1 MPRPTDWD
9 KVGLGGDPTP
19 GDPARIDEVIASLRS
34 LGTVAREVDTALA
47 AVLDTA
53 GPEAFA
59 GKTAE
64 ALREKISG
72 RLRGFV
78 QSLAEAFEWSATAL
92 TTYVAVM
99 RDEQWR
105 ADQALT
111 QARGMAED
119 DPGRPALTDT
129 ARTAGEHQS
138 AAADTASNRI
148 VEAYQNIKQPVSG
161 CEEFWEI
168 FKWIAIALILPA
180 LVFGGPIALV
190 AIGVNLA
197 LFIKTAVDFAHGN
210 ATALEFF
217 LSALGILAPTTR
229 AVPIF
234 QIIAA
239 GAKFAWNGL
248 KAGAFAVFKF
258 FGNAFR
264 GIISHPFV
272 IFPGLHDIA
281 TVAGTWIRNGALWLR
296 TGITDLPALTG
307 IALSK
312 AGLFVVNGVRGIQ
325 AFATSVPSMVAKF
338 GASTWTFLKTEFGGN
353 RWLRLFLPA
362 EADELHLGV
371 WKATKLAVFD
381 RGVLGHHLYGLP
393 RPHVFLPE
401 SGGGGVHL
409 DLNDVR
415 TGNLTVPPR
424 IETVNV
430 GSFEG
435 IGRITPT
442 PPAMQLHSTIG
453 DGFHFSGDAVR
464 SIDAIMLSPMDTL
477 TRVRVEG
484 MSIGMPP
491 LHTFDP
497 GTGVSAGVHLQP
509 VSPAQHAGVG
519 GNLHL
524 PAVSA
529 VTAPPPSSLLGGI
542 HLGETG
548 SMTGA
553 VHLTPPGAVTHN
565 AVPPASVLANAVPPP
580 AGLTHAGATPV
591 LATAVPPPAGLT
603 HAGVSPVLAN
613 AAPPPAVIANG
624 VPAPGGFTHAG
635 PAPVALGDAIT
646 PGALTHATPAPSVH
660 NGLHLGPPPSAHAGA
675 MDLLAQH
682 PGAAPTAHTLI
693 GTPGG
698 AVNGAG
704 ARIGDHTGL
713 AIGAQHVSQDLG
725 ALSRGL
731 DTPPV
736 SQLVVTRLDGVS
748 AHPGAP
754 ATTPAHL
761 AGSPPGSNGA
771 AGLHPTPAHVAG
783 SPPGLNGAVGLH
795 PTPAHVAGSPPN
807 GNGTLH
813 AAPHNGDLVV
823 PHTPVRHGAD
833 PSALHAPPRHDPG
846 APAIH
851 GPHHAGTPTVHVP
864 AGASGS
870 PAHLAGVQPPPPVA
884 QLAVDVRALSGAD
897 NTVRTGA
904 GVDPGPG
911 GRAGAG
917 VDLGPGG
924 RAGTGVDLGPGGRAG
939 SDIDPGPATPPGGGA
954 ADAGVDL
961 VTVTL
966 ALGLLQTQ
974 ISRGAP
980 HAGGAAVR
988 DAGIT
993 PPPPA
998 SSARPTAA
1006 QLDAAWQHD
1015 SNRIAG
1021 LFGAMDDPLRRQR
1034 LDTWGQYTGARNE
1047 LGRVEALWNDIQARP
1062 GQSSSGP
1069 GVAHVHAG
1077 NAHQAALMRVERLE
1091 TELRG
1096 LGVNPAAMDARI
1108 SELTARSLRDRPRLL
1123 GGGGNLS
1130 RIVNDLWAG
1139 APIDG
1144 HVVLR
1149 GADGGGIGLRID
1161 EHVDAAGAAQL
1172 RLIDDDGAVVPH
1184 LTVTE
1189 FDGGYQIGGGT
1200 GFRRFDADGDLTEV
1214 GTVLRGLDGHD
1225 LQGRFVVEPVGGYA
1239 MGGVRIES
1247 TGGHAITRHGDGFQV
1262 ADGAGFHRF
1271 DATGTATATGRPLRD
1286 ATGAPVGGQF
1296 VVTHGAGGHT
1306 VEVADP
1312 RFTTAVHGGG
1322 FQVTDTAAHHAFQ
1335 RFDHTGALTE
1345 TGRPLR
1351 DAGGGVLGDRFHVRP
1366 VGGAPARI
1374 EVTDARFTVARH
1386 GPGFQITDTAAH
1398 HAFQRFDQAGT
1409 LTATGRPLTDTG
1421 GGVLDHRFWVT
1432 DAHGAGGRI
1441 EVTDP
1446 RYTVAAHGGG
1456 FQVTDTAAH
1465 HGFQRFD
1472 GTGAPTETGRPLR
1485 DVGGNVLGD
1494 RFHVQPTGGAA
1505 ARIEVT
1511 DPRFTVTA
1519 HGGGTQITDT
1529 LGGNAF
1535 QRFNGAGAHL
1545 ETGTPVHNLA
1555 GRADRVVVTPAAG
1568 GAGHV
1573 EDLAGVRLQGLQV
1586 AADGAGYRV
1595 TDQLGLHAGEFRR
1608 YGAAGNLLEQSFN
1621 VLRDA
1626 APTTRQFVVNA
1637 AGRTWHLADNGVPLP
1652 AGAFHAGTVDAA
1664 AAGSGRVRLLNRSG
1678 VEVFDR
1684 RPIPGGTSL
1693 DVFRRIDGDFG
1704 RTAQRPQWVELT
1716 PDGRVVDH
1724 GVRKFDTN
1732 AVGWRDVDHHG
1743 RLVHEFRQ
1751 GLGGGDVV
1759 GLRGALGDWTWHRFD
1774 AAGNR
1779 LGHGP
1784 RTLDRDGGWTD
1795 RLPPAGGNP
1804 GPVVQRQWGTAHG
1817 PANAGVYQQFDLGAG
1832 GVRRD
1837 TWQTHSPH
1845 GKDAGKLEAL
1855 PGGDRLE
1862 TRRWSEQRPPQ
1873 WARKFLAGVD
1883 EDVFRANP
1891 HLRTDTRFQLYEW
1904 RRLDAHGNVRAQG
1917 FRFVGMNDASYDFTN
1932 AGRFVRSSAKLDHG
1946 NTLKVGHDTVPLPGG
1961 AVHDANRIP
1970 WTEGN
1975 GNLSG
1980 HRVNVGPHPDGRIWE
1995 DRFVPG
2001 QQQGNWYEFGGQQH
2015 FVARA
2020 GYADGSIKEFHRPPA
2035 AGAADGG
2042 SASRGAAHEGTG
2054 VWVRKDP
2061 HGVVIGRADDWPDPA
2076 GGVNRVEADAPER
2089 AGTWS
2094 WSGYNARSDSR
2105 TWQWR
2110 DGAGQTGTREYGR
2123 GFNGPHTTYDD
2134 SFRDTVRGADGHQ
2147 VLIRERRMLDGG
2159 GYVDSWRVDLPGG
2172 GHEWQWRKIDK
2183 YGNVAAA
2190 PGANPLRRWWD
2201 TNAGNGAGGWVADW
2215 FGGATRF
2222 RDEVT
2227 DGAGAAVVVR
2237 EIPAGAEIGRIR
2249 EYTLG
2254 TPGAWREFDMGAT
2267 VRDRSQFGTGFL
2279 ERDAWR
2285 GQWREYDATGLT
2297 IARRTDDGYV
2307 FERGAGGIWQRAGRE
2322 LDYRGGVT
2330 EVRGWN
2336 RRIREANRMEW
2347 GGELRL
2353 GTHTEALYEPY
2364 WKLALQKAALEFSQ
2378 EFLLEFAANLAV
2390 NGIVDAI
2397 AGTQFNGKD
2406 VLKAFANAA
2415 VGAAVKQAVGSLVHD
2430 NKFGAMQ
2437 RSGDWKA
2444 GLANI
2449 DGGKGWHRKPLNHD
2463 KHWSNEWAGNETA
2476 TRWRGGTYD
2485 FAFNV
2490 PVAGLT
2496 GFVNGSMNAAVFG
2509 ITDANGNTVY
2519 LTGGAAVYDG
2529 LLSAAA
2535 GVTGAVTTSIAKT
2548 LFNSGLGGR
2557 AFHRQGVAEF
2567 ALQLP
2572 WKIIEKTVTSQLLKE
2587 FRMHDNPW
2595 YYAG

>member
-9 KVGLGGDPTP
+9 KVGLGADPTP
-19 GDPARIDEVIASLRS
+19 GDPARIDEVITSLRN

-78 QSLAEAFEWSATAL
+78 QSLAEAFEWSTTAL

-119 DPGRPALTDT
+119 DPGRQALTDT
-129 ARTAGEHQS
+129 ARTAGEHQRT
-138 AAADTASNRI
+138 AADSASSRI

-234 QIIAA
+234 QLIAA
-239 GAKFAWNGL
+239 GAKFAWAGI

-272 IFPGLHDIA
+272 LFPSLHDIA
-281 TVAGTWIRNGALWLR
+281 TVAGTWVRNGALWVR
-296 TGITDLPALTG
+296 NGITDLPGLAG

-312 AGLFVVNGVRGIQ
+312 TGLFIVNGVKGIQ
-325 AFATSVPSMVAKF
+325 AFATGIPSMVAKF
-338 GASTWTFLKTEFGGN
+338 GTSTWQFLKTEFGGN

-371 WKATKLAVFD
+371 WKAMKLAVVD
-381 RGVLGHHLYGLP
+381 RGIMGNHLYGLP
-393 RPHVFLPE
+393 RPHVFVPE

-415 TGNLTVPPR
+415 TGNLAVPPR
-424 IETVNV
+424 IETAHV

-435 IGRITPT
+435 LGRITPT
-442 PPAMQLHSTIG
+442 PPTLQLHSTIG
-453 DGFHFSGDAVR
+453 DGFHFSADAVR
-464 SIDAIMLSPMDTL
+464 TIDTIMLSPVDTL
-477 TRVRVEG
+477 SRLRLEG
-484 MSIGMPP
+484 LTSGAPV
-491 LHTFDP
+491 LHTVDP

-509 VSPAQHAGVG
+509 VSPAQHAGAG
-519 GNLHL
+519 SNLHL
-524 PAVSA
+524 PGISA
-529 VTAPPPSSLLGGI
+529 VTAPPPGTLLGGI

-548 SMTGA
+548 SMAGA
-553 VHLTPPGAVTHN
+553 VHLTPPGAITHS
-565 AVPPASVLANAVPPP
+565 AVPPASVLATAVPPPTAVTHLGASPVLANAVPPP
-580 AGLTHAGATPV
+580 AGLTHAGAAPV
-591 LATAVPPPAGLT
+591 VVANAAPPPAGLT
-603 HAGVSPVLAN
+603 HG
-613 AAPPPAVIANG
+613 
-624 VPAPGGFTHAG
+624 G
-635 PAPVALGDAIT
+635 PAPVTLGDL
-646 PGALTHATPAPSVH
+646 GPAGLPAVH
-660 NGLHLGPPPSAHAGA
+660 NGFTTATHLGTPPPSVHAGA

-682 PGAAPTAHTLI
+682 PGAAPAAHTLI
-693 GTPGG
+693 GAPGG

-713 AIGAQHVSQDLG
+713 AIGAQHVTQDLG
-725 ALSRGL
+725 TLGRNL

-748 AHPGAP
+748 AHAGPTGPGV
-754 ATTPAHL
+754 TPAHL
-761 AGSPPGSNGA
+761 AGAPPA
-771 AGLHPTPAHVAG
+771 LH
-783 SPPGLNGAVGLH
+783 
-795 PTPAHVAGSPPN
+795 
-807 GNGTLH
+807 GTT
-813 AAPHNGDLVV
+813 VQ
-823 PHTPVRHGAD
+823 
-833 PSALHAPPRHDPG
+833 ALHATPTPMPHGGATSELTGLSAGGGALGRGLDVPPGTGRGLDVPPGGGAGRGLDVPPGGGAGHGLDVPPG
-846 APAIH
+846 AAMH
-851 GPHHAGTPTVHVP
+851 GPPPGVSTN
-864 AGASGS
+864 
-870 PAHLAGVQPPPPVA
+870 PAHLAGTPGGGGTHLGAPRNLTPDELIAPQPVTVHMPDTRALNGSGTRIADHTGLADSARHAAPPPALGPVGRTGEDIGAGAPPPP
-884 QLAVDVRALSGAD
+884 
-897 NTVRTGA
+897 
-904 GVDPGPG
+904 
-911 GRAGAG
+911 
-917 VDLGPGG
+917 
-924 RAGTGVDLGPGGRAG
+924 
-939 SDIDPGPATPPGGGA
+939 GGA
-954 ADAGVDL
+954 ADAGVDP

-974 ISRGAP
+974 IGRGAP
-980 HAGGAAVR
+980 HAGSAAVR
-988 DAGIT
+988 DVATT

-998 SSARPTAA
+998 SGRPTGA
-1006 QLDAAWQHD
+1006 QLDAAWQRD

-1021 LFGAMDDPLRRQR
+1021 LFGALDDPLRRQR
-1034 LDTWGQYTGARNE
+1034 LDAWGSYTAARNE
-1047 LGRVEALWNDIQARP
+1047 LGRVEAMWDDIRARP

-1069 GVAHVHAG
+1069 GLAHVHAERT
-1077 NAHQAALMRVERLE
+1077 HQAALTKVARLE
-1091 TELRG
+1091 TDLRG

-1108 SELTARSLRDRPRLL
+1108 SELTAGSLRDRPRML
-1123 GGGGNLS
+1123 GGGQNLS
-1130 RIVNDLWAG
+1130 QMINDLWAG

-1149 GADGGGIGLRID
+1149 GADGGGLGLRVEELAD
-1161 EHVDAAGAAQL
+1161 GAGAVQL
-1172 RLIDDDGAVVPH
+1172 RLLDDDGAVVVNR
-1184 LTVTE
+1184 TVTE
-1189 FDGGYQIGGGT
+1189 HDGGYQISDGT
-1200 GFRRFDADGDLTEV
+1200 GFQRFDADGDLTEV
-1214 GTVLRGLDGHD
+1214 GTILRGLDGHD
-1225 LQGRFVVEPVGGYA
+1225 LDGRFVVEPTGGYA
-1239 MGGVRIES
+1239 AGGVRIES
-1247 TGGHAITRHGDGFQV
+1247 TGGHAITQHGNGFQV

-1271 DATGTATATGRPLRD
+1271 DAAGAATAAGRPLRD
-1286 ATGAPVGGQF
+1286 ATGAPIGGQF
-1296 VVTHGAGGHT
+1296 VVTHGAGGT
-1306 VEVADP
+1306 VVEVADP
-1312 RFTTAVHGGG
+1312 RFTVAAHGGGG
-1322 FQVTDTAAHHAFQ
+1322 FQVTDTLGHHAFQ
-1335 RFDHTGALTE
+1335 RFDGTGALTE

-1351 DAGGGVLGDRFHVRP
+1351 DAGGGVLGDRFLVTP
-1366 VGGAPARI
+1366 TGGAPTRI
-1374 EVTDARFTVARH
+1374 EVTDARYTVAAH
-1386 GPGFQITDTAAH
+1386 GAGFQITDTAAH
-1398 HAFQRFDQAGT
+1398 HAFQRFDGAGA
-1409 LTATGRPLTDTG
+1409 LTATGRPLTDAG
-1421 GGVLDHRFWVT
+1421 GGVLGNRFFVT

-1441 EVTDP
+1441 EVTDA
-1446 RYTVAAHGGG
+1446 RFTVAAHGGG
-1456 FQVTDTAAH
+1456 FQITDTAAH
-1465 HGFQRFD
+1465 HAFQRFD
-1472 GTGAPTETGRPLR
+1472 NAGTLTATGRPLT
-1485 DVGGNVLGD
+1485 DAGGGVLGN
-1494 RFHVQPTGGAA
+1494 RFFVTDAHGG
-1505 ARIEVT
+1505 RIEVT
-1511 DPRFTVTA
+1511 DARFTVAA

-1529 LGGNAF
+1529 AAGNAF
-1535 QRFNGAGAHL
+1535 QRFDGTGAHI
-1545 ETGTPVHNLA
+1545 ETGTPAHNLA
-1555 GRADRVVVTPAAG
+1555 GQADRVVVNPAAG

-1573 EDLAGVRLQGLQV
+1573 ESLTGVRLHGWQV
-1586 AADGAGYRV
+1586 APDGAGYRI
-1595 TDQLGLHAGEFRR
+1595 TDQLGLHTGEFRR
-1608 YGAAGNLLEQSFN
+1608 YDAAGNLLEQSFN

-1626 APTTRQFVVNA
+1626 APTTRQFVVDA
-1637 AGRTWHLADNGVPLP
+1637 AGRTWRLHDNGLP
-1652 AGAFHAGTVDAA
+1652 TPATGAFHAGTLDAA
-1664 AAGSGRVRLLNRSG
+1664 AAGTGRVRLLNRTG

-1684 RPIPGGTSL
+1684 RPIPGGTTL

-1704 RTAQRPQWVELT
+1704 RTSQRPQWVQLT
-1716 PDGRVVDH
+1716 ADGRVVDH
-1724 GVRKFDTN
+1724 GVRRFDTN
-1732 AVGWRDVDHHG
+1732 AVGWRDVNHNG
-1743 RLVHEFRQ
+1743 RLVHEIRQ
-1751 GLGGGDVV
+1751 GIGGGDVV

-1774 AAGNR
+1774 NAGNR

-1784 RTLDRDGGWTD
+1784 RALDRDGGWTD
-1795 RLPPAGGNP
+1795 RLPPVGGNP
-1804 GPVVQRQWGTAHG
+1804 GPVVQRQWGTAHA
-1817 PANAGVYQQFDLGAG
+1817 PANAGMYQQFDLGAG

-1837 TWQTHSPH
+1837 TWQAQSPH
-1845 GKDAGKLEAL
+1845 GKDAGKLESL
-1855 PGGDRLE
+1855 PTGDRLE

-1891 HLRTDTRFQLYEW
+1891 HLRTDTRFQLFEW
-1904 RRLDAHGNVRAQG
+1904 RRLDQHGNVRAQG
-1917 FRFVGMNDASYDFTN
+1917 FRFVSMNDSTYDFNNT
-1932 AGRFVRSSAKLDHG
+1932 GRFVRSSAKLDHG
-1946 NTLKVGHDTVPLPGG
+1946 NTLKVGHDVVDLPPA
-1961 AVHDANRIP
+1961 AVRDANRIP
-1970 WTEGN
+1970 WSEGN
-1975 GNLSG
+1975 GRLSG

-1995 DRFVPG
+1995 DRFVVG
-2001 QQQGNWYEFGGQQH
+2001 QQHGNWYEFGGQQH
-2015 FVARA
+2015 SVARA

-2035 AGAADGG
+2035 PGAADGG
-2042 SASRGAAHEGTG
+2042 IASRGAAHEGTG

-2061 HGVVIGRADDWPDPA
+2061 HGVIIGRADDWPDPA
-2076 GGVNRVEADAPER
+2076 GGVHRVEANAPDR
-2089 AGTWS
+2089 AGNWS
-2094 WSGYNARSDSR
+2094 WSGYDARSDSR

-2110 DGAGQTGTREYGR
+2110 DGAGQTGSREYGR

-2147 VLIRERRMLDGG
+2147 VLIRERRMLDSGG
-2159 GYVDSWRVDLPGG
+2159 HVDSWRVDLPGG
-2172 GHEWQWRKIDK
+2172 GHEWHWRKVDR

-2201 TNAGNGAGGWVADW
+2201 TNANGGAGGWVADW

-2227 DGAGAAVVVR
+2227 DGAGAAVTVR

-2249 EYTLG
+2249 EYNLG
-2254 TPGAWREFDMGAT
+2254 TPGAWREFDMGTT
-2267 VRDRSQFGTGFL
+2267 VRERSQIPGGFL

-2285 GQWREYDATGLT
+2285 GQWRQYDNTGLT

-2307 FERGAGGIWQRAGRE
+2307 FERANGAWESVGRE

-2330 EVRGWN
+2330 ELRGWN

-2364 WKLALQKAALEFSQ
+2364 WKLALQKAALEFTQ

-2397 AGTQFNGKD
+2397 AGTEFNGKD

-2509 ITDANGNTVY
+2509 ITNANGETVY
-2519 LTGGAAVYDG
+2519 LTGGAAAFDG

-2557 AFHRQGVAEF
+2557 AFHRQGLAEF
-2567 ALQLP
+2567 AFQLP

-2595 YYAG
+2595 YYAK